1 MERSNRQNYQN
12 LLNALKILPPLQES
26 SAFAMAKNTFFSHER
41 RVKTLFL
48 ICVVVGI
55 PLLILATIYNGFI
68 SRRNA
73 MRNAF
78 SSIDVQLRRRWDLI
92 PNLVETVKG
101 FAQHEKEIFE
111 SITKARS
118 AAQSLPANTGLRA
131 EQEVIISQ
139 GVDRLLAVAEDYP
152 ELKSSEHFLNLQ
164 RNLTEIESQISAS
177 RRAYNAA
184 VQAWNNG
191 VETVPGSLFAN
202 LWNFESADWFEVQHQ
217 ERASVN
223 IEL

>member
-1 MERSNRQNYQN
+1 M
-12 LLNALKILPPLQES
+12 LLLALVIGVP
-26 SAFAMAKNTFFSHER
+26 
-41 RVKTLFL
+41 V
-48 ICVVVGI
+48 
-55 PLLILATIYNGFI
+55 LILVCSYNGFI

-92 PNLVETVKG
+92 PNLVKTVKA
-101 FAQHEKEIFE
+101 FAYHEKEVFE
-111 SITKARS
+111 SIIKARNT
-118 AAQSLPANTGLRA
+118 AQTLPANGGQRA
-131 EQEVIISQ
+131 AQEKVISQ

-152 ELKSSEHFLNLQ
+152 DLKSSAHFLNLQ

-191 VETVPGSLFAN
+191 VESFPGSLFAGM
-202 LWNFESADWFEVQHQ
+202 WGFESADWFEVQNN
-217 ERASVN
+217 ERGSVD